1 MKIDLV
7 ILAAGYARRFHGNK
21 LLHVWQGKPIL
32 AHVMVTCQQ
41 VDFHAIHVVSQYE
54 EVLALAHTRGM
65 HAVKNDHPQK
75 GMSSS
80 LQLGQ
85 KAAKDAD
92 AIVFLTGDMPKIKAE
107 TLQKL
112 CHMADAQHIICA
124 AVHGAIRN
132 PMLFPSCWFSEFN
145 SLVHEEGG
153 KTIAMRHQEACIL
166 MEVNEAEVQDIDTRE
181 DLQQFDNAIGG

>member
-7 ILAAGYARRFHGNK
+7 ILAAGYARRFQGNK

-32 AHVMVTCQQ
+32 AHVMDTCQQ

-80 LQLGQ
+80 LQLSVLRFMELFAIPCCFQ
-85 KAAKDAD
+85 AAG
-92 AIVFLTGDMPKIKAE
+92 FQNL
-107 TLQKL
+107 
-112 CHMADAQHIICA
+112 
-124 AVHGAIRN
+124 
-132 PMLFPSCWFSEFN
+132 
-145 SLVHEEGG
+145 
-153 KTIAMRHQEACIL
+153 IA
-166 MEVNEAEVQDIDTRE
+166 
-181 DLQQFDNAIGG
+181 